1 MSPTSRPSLPTI
13 ARRADAAGATARTVV
28 VKSDPARVFAR
39 PVFARLRRICLA
51 LPDAVQKWSW
61 NHPVFRV
68 GTKSFCAFEVVKGR
82 PSVAFRVTVSGARQF
97 ARKRHFFATPFGRG
111 VWISRWVDVA
121 VDPESLGPHIAIS
134 YRLVAPKRLLRDLG
148 ETSARR
154 RPARD

>member
-1 MSPTSRPSLPTI
+1 L
-13 ARRADAAGATARTVV
+13 A
-28 VKSDPARVFAR
+28 KSHPARVFAR

-51 LPDAVQKWSW
+51 LPDAVEGWSW

-82 PSVAFRVTVSGARQF
+82 PSVAFRVTVASARQF
-97 ARKRHFFATPFGRG
+97 ARKPHFFATPFGRS

-154 RPARD
+154 GPARR